1 MMVLHANGDRS
12 FAVSFPRDLWV
23 TIPGRG
29 AMKINA
35 AFNDGPQALVDT
47 LQQNFGLAVNHYLEL
62 DFRSFEGLVD
72 AVGTIPVW
80 FDYTTKDENTGLLI
94 PFAPACYQLN
104 GAQSLAYVRARAG
117 EGAGFLQYWIDGKW
131 VSADAIPDF
140 GRIERQQDFVK
151 KLGRLVVERA
161 TDDPTIAPD
170 LADKVI
176 PNLEADSGFDRGA
189 FNELARA
196 VIGLSSGDG
205 SSIEFGT
212 LPADGG
218 RRDGQDV
225 LLAKQPAADE
235 MLARLRGEVVAEP
248 APEAVDGAPAPV
260 GVAPGD
266 TRVTVLNGTGVNQAA
281 QDRAERARH
290 ARLCPGRDRQQRP
303 GHRAAHGSP
312 SPCLRRG
319 EGAARRLVRR
329 GRRRPRARRQ
339 PDDRRRPRPRQELH
353 RDPRRRPRRP
363 TRPTPRLPR
372 PKSSAGRP
380 RSTRHAGFLSC
391 TPCCG
396 FPDRRCAPSRGAT

>member
-1 MMVLHANGDRS
+1 MMVLHANGDQS

-29 AMKINA
+29 AMKLNA

-47 LQQNFGLAVNHYLEL
+47 LQQNFGLGVNHYLEV

-104 GAQSLAYVRARAG
+104 GAQSLAYVRARSG

-248 APEAVDGAPAPV
+248 APETVDG
-260 GVAPGD
+260 GD
-266 TRVTVLNGTGVNQAA
+266 GSGRGRAGRHKGDGPERHRRGPSSAG
-281 QDRAERARH
+281 RAERARH

-353 RDPRRRPRRP
+353 RDPRDARV
-363 TRPTPRLPR
+363 
-372 PKSSAGRP
+372 G
-380 RSTRHAGFLSC
+380 
-391 TPCCG
+391 
-396 FPDRRCAPSRGAT
+396 